1 LVLAGLKKSKNSV
14 KLRTKLK
21 FPVEYCKVY
30 QLKLS
35 VHNDISTST
44 GITIVMTPTVNTSI
58 NTQAS
63 AE

>member
-1 LVLAGLKKSKNSV
+1 MVLAGLKKSKNSV
-14 KLRTKLK
+14 KLRTKLQ
-21 FPVEYCKVY
+21 FPVKYCQVY

-35 VHNDISTST
+35 FHNDISTST
-44 GITIVMTPTVNTSI
+44 GNNSEDAHNTSI